1 MSRELVNKVAVN
13 SCVFFLVKTEIMHYL
28 LLRSL
33 FRAWLHIHPDQRSLV
48 PFYNIRRETT
58 ISFTWELSTTPAPAT
73 RRGAP
78 VGQLFISTLGE
89 LHMGPRAAGAAVRG
103 LLLRRHQPPSPGAL
117 FSYLPHV
124 ETSALQQDPDD
135 GRSPSSA

>member
-13 SCVFFLVKTEIMHYL
+13 LCVFFLVKTEIMHYL

-33 FRAWLHIHPDQRSLV
+33 FRAWLHIHPDQEILV
-48 PFYNIRRETT
+48 PFYTIRRETT
-58 ISFTWELSTTPAPAT
+58 ISFTWELSSTPAPAA

-78 VGQLFISTLGE
+78 ARELFISTLGE
-89 LHMGPRAAGAAVRG
+89 LHMGPRAAGAASADFCYDVI
-103 LLLRRHQPPSPGAL
+103 SPRPRGAL

-135 GRSPSSA
+135 GRSPA

>member
-33 FRAWLHIHPDQRSLV
+33 FRAWLHIHPDQECLV
-48 PFYNIRRETT
+48 ASYTIRRETI
-58 ISFTWELSTTPAPAT
+58 ISFTWELSTTSAPSDET
-73 RRGAP
+73 RSPSRGSSSSPPWVSSIWAP
-78 VGQLFISTLGE
+78 GQQEPLSADFCYDVIS
-89 LHMGPRAAGAAVRG
+89 PRPR
-103 LLLRRHQPPSPGAL
+103 GAL
-117 FSYLPHV
+117 FSCLPHV

-135 GRSPSSA
+135 GRSPA